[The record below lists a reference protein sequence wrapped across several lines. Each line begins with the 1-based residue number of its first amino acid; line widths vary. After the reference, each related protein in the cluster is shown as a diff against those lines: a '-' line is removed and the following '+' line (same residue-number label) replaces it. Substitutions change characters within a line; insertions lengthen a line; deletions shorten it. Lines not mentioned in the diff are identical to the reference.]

1 MYQAKL
7 LSLFQYSI
15 WINWIFVFF
24 FVALNS
30 WNEIQIG
37 LIYVTHFNDV
47 SFARKSLRT
56 LISNGVNL
64 LNCVVL

>member
-37 LIYVTHFNDV
+37 LIYVTHVNDV

>member
-56 LISNGVNL
+56 LISNGANL